1 MIGSRARCAIGA
13 CADLACVLAR
23 RRPSTTR
30 LETLRNQPKL
40 TETEKKEMDEVA
52 RRLRMR
58 EAPGPLA
65 EVQLPADYKEEKT
78 RGRQL
83 FIAKGC
89 FTCHARRDLDLP
101 SIAIG
106 PDLTGTKLSPEFL
119 ASFLANPQMTQRSGT
134 FPMPNLHLSQ
144 GEIVAL
150 SAFLTAPA
158 LPLPA
163 MPWRH

>member
-1 MIGSRARCAIGA
+1 MVEAGQ
-13 CADLACVLAR
+13 
-23 RRPSTTR
+23 
-30 LETLRNQPKL
+30 QPP
-40 TETEKKEMDEVA
+40 A
-52 RRLRMR
+52 
-58 EAPGPLA
+58 PLA
-65 EVQLPADYKEEKT
+65 DGP

-83 FIAKGC
+83 FVAKGC
-89 FTCHARRDLDLP
+89 FTCHTRRDLDLP

-119 ASFLANPQMTQRSGT
+119 ASFLANPQMIQRSGT

-158 LPLPA
+158 QA
-163 MPWRH
+163 MR